1 MRPKALTSAAAAVLH
16 GADPATVAD
25 INLSGPD
32 RHYLAAEVR
41 ELAALTGM
49 EVPEGWRV
57 EDEEP
62 PIGSDSTDLDYFQ
75 ADTDIGIFP

>member
-25 INLSGPD
+25 IDLTGPD

-41 ELAALTGM
+41 ELADLTGM
-49 EVPEGWRV
+49 PVPYGWRE

-62 PIGSDSTDLDYFQ
+62 PIGSDPSDLDDFQ

>member
-16 GADPATVAD
+16 GADPMTVAD

-41 ELAALTGM
+41 ELADLMGIP
-49 EVPEGWRV
+49 VPEGWRE

-62 PIGSDSTDLDYFQ
+62 PIGSNIFDLDDFH